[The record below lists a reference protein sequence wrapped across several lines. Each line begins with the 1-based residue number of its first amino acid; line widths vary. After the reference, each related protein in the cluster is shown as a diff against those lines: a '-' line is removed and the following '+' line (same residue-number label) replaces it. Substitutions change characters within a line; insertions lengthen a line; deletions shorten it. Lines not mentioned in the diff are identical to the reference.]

1 MSQSTKEGVVRAL
14 WMPVPSG
21 EVPVSA
27 TAITGV
33 VVQIVDI
40 S

>member
-1 MSQSTKEGVVRAL
+1 MSESTKEGVVRAL

-21 EVPVSA
+21 DVPVSA
-27 TAITGV
+27 TAIGGV
-33 VVQIVDI
+33 VIRIVDI